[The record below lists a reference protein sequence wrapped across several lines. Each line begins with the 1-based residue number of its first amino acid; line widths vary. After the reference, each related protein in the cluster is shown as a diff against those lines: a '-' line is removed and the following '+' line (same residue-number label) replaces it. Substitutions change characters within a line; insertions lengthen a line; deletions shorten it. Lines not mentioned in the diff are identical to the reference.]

1 MDRARMTEMG
11 RFPAV
16 FLVTLIVG
24 LGACNHTLRP
34 RVRAEPI
41 HPDTDAM
48 VVFRGER
55 GEVEGTI
62 DKMRLEVAGQ
72 TYERSGESL
81 TVTAGPF
88 ATSSNERLTFRVV
101 AVLAGGSR
109 AESEEEW
116 VFVANPRSEA
126 ATVLASTSASASDLI
141 PPVTYEPAS
150 GSLDGWPKGLDEQTG
165 PNLYRL
171 DSDAVRKAAEQVLI
185 EYSANE
191 GSSTVIFPKTADALV
206 EAVADYVEDHVDPEL
221 DGVIRILYR
230 NHEPGDDDDF
240 SEYEEANPATSDN
253 PAVDEFVQPADLMI
267 RRGGTVAKYQ
277 GDCEDE
283 AILRAAL
290 LRRLGFQPWA
300 VWHARSADYTVAG
313 MTTSHE
319 YNIIL
324 YEGAFR
330 VVDGPVGILLDG
342 PGVGEENKYR
352 SKYGWN
358 ERHGPRMDVSTEEY
372 LPSFA
377 DNYPGGKSDGR
388 SWSHKVYFRMNS
400 P

>member
-141 PPVTYEPAS
+141 PPVDVRAGLGLPGRLAEGPRRADGAEPLPS
-150 GSLDGWPKGLDEQTG
+150 RQ
-165 PNLYRL
+165 
-171 DSDAVRKAAEQVLI
+171 
-185 EYSANE
+185 
-191 GSSTVIFPKTADALV
+191 
-206 EAVADYVEDHVDPEL
+206 
-221 DGVIRILYR
+221 
-230 NHEPGDDDDF
+230 
-240 SEYEEANPATSDN
+240 
-253 PAVDEFVQPADLMI
+253 
-267 RRGGTVAKYQ
+267 RRGPEGRGAGPHRVLRERGLVH
-277 GDCEDE
+277 GDLPEDGRR
-283 AILRAAL
+283 ARGGGGRLR
-290 LRRLGFQPWA
+290 G
-300 VWHARSADYTVAG
+300 
-313 MTTSHE
+313 
-319 YNIIL
+319 
-324 YEGAFR
+324 
-330 VVDGPVGILLDG
+330 GPRG
-342 PGVGEENKYR
+342 PGAGR
-352 SKYGWN
+352 
-358 ERHGPRMDVSTEEY
+358 RHPDPVSQPRAGRRRRFQRVRGGQSRDQRQ
-372 LPSFA
+372 
-377 DNYPGGKSDGR
+377 PGGR
-388 SWSHKVYFRMNS
+388 RVR
-400 P
+400 PAPRT